1 MKQFNRKRAIRGFT
15 LIELMIVVAI
25 LAVLASIAYA
35 SYQNS
40 VVNSRRSAAAACLL
54 EVAQFMER
62 EYTTRLTYANV
73 NALPAL
79 ACRNDL
85 AAFYTIGLNG
95 AAAATTYSLQAVP
108 QGVQASAD
116 TKCGTLR
123 VNQAGTRSVTGT
135 GGSVPSCWR

>member
-1 MKQFNRKRAIRGFT
+1 MKTSYGNRRVRGFT
-15 LIELMIVVAI
+15 LIELMIVVGVLAI
-25 LAVLASIAYA
+25 LASIAFA
-35 SYQNS
+35 SYRNA
-40 VVNSRRSAAAACLL
+40 VVNSRRAAASACLL

-73 NALPAL
+73 TTLPTL

-85 AAFYTIGLNG
+85 AAFYTFSLNG
-95 AAAATTYSLQAVP
+95 AATATAYSVQAVP

-123 VNQAGTRSVTGT
+123 LNQAGTRSITGS
-135 GGSVPSCWR
+135 GGTVATCW

>member
-1 MKQFNRKRAIRGFT
+1 MRHSKHMHGSRGFT
-15 LIELMIVVAI
+15 LIELMIVVAV
-25 LAVLASIAYA
+25 LAILASIAYA

-62 EYTTRLTYANV
+62 EYTTRLSYANV
-73 NALPAL
+73 TTLPAL

-85 AAFYTIGLNG
+85 AAFYTFSLNG
-95 AAAATTYSLQAVP
+95 AAQATSYSVQAVP

-135 GGSVPSCWR
+135 GGSVSTCWR